1 MCEEL
6 KKELEESQNL
16 SRRARRKKER
26 QLQKKYKDKSIR
38 IKFGKSFK
46 KSEGLNKTQRRQ
58 LLQDKNL

>member
-46 KSEGLNKTQRRQ
+46 KSEGLNKTQEGNYF
-58 LLQDKNL
+58 KIKIF